1 MVHLAL
7 DERSVLLHL
16 ALDLPICITEIVI
29 EKRDSVVIAERLP
42 VHIIFVNLGAPRMT
56 WRAHL
61 DFLLRCS
68 RLTTMYIARCE
79 IDPPGDVVAFV
90 QLYQ

>member
-1 MVHLAL
+1 
-7 DERSVLLHL
+7 
-16 ALDLPICITEIVI
+16 
-29 EKRDSVVIAERLP
+29 
-42 VHIIFVNLGAPRMT
+42 LGAPRMT